1 MKLISRHLIIAIALI
16 FSTLFAAAQK
26 PKTALELNDYFV
38 SITDSLYF
46 HGREWGSQFSKARK
60 SQDFASLTPSRK
72 KIEQYAS
79 GKFQELVVMKD
90 IGGSEK
96 LRAAVLEFLAFE
108 KRLIKDYFTPLEKF
122 DKSTSEEAIQKAID
136 ALVAASKDESAAL
149 KTVSDEQIAF
159 GKKNGFEIE
168 KKEE

>member
-1 MKLISRHLIIAIALI
+1 MKLISRHLVIATVFI
-16 FSTLFAAAQK
+16 FSTLFAVAQK

-38 SITDSLYF
+38 TITDSLYF
-46 HGREWGSQFSKARK
+46 HGKEWGSQFSKARK

-72 KIEQYAS
+72 KIELYAS

-108 KRLIKDYFTPLEKF
+108 KKLIKDFFIPFEKF
-122 DKSTSEEAIQKAID
+122 DKTTSDEAIQKAID
-136 ALVAASKDESAAL
+136 ALVEASKDESAAL
-149 KTVSDEQIAF
+149 KSVNDEQIAF